1 MGFSRQ
7 GYWSALTF
15 SSPGDLPDTGIKPGS
30 LALKVDTLP
39 YTLYTTQSSEALVK
53 IKSTG
58 PKYRHPD
65 SVMFEWDP
73 EI

>member
-7 GYWSALTF
+7 GYWSELPF
-15 SSPGDLPDTGIKPGS
+15 SSPGDLPDAGIKPRS
-30 LALKVDTLP
+30 LALKADTLP
-39 YTLYTTQSSEALVK
+39 YTLYTIQSPKALVK

-58 PKYRHPD
+58 PKYRYPD